1 MKPEIISPDF
11 RSLLMSLAFAGLL
24 VPCNFSFG
32 CRLLLLITRN
42 FGGRTGGP
50 ALLYMRQVV
59 LILLFWLGL
68 LAVGSAQPT
77 DGAPAPPA
85 KLTRKEQRA
94 LEKEQVVLEKKLAEA
109 RAKRA
114 ATPALSER
122 EREQSEA
129 LFVDGVKYVLLE
141 DYTKALERL
150 LKAYALNPDNAA
162 INYKIA
168 EANLLSGNL
177 RDATNYA
184 EAATR
189 LDSRNAYY
197 YLLLAQIQATQKQYD
212 AATKTYAALIK
223 QVPNSGNYLFNLAD
237 LYLAQNKLP
246 DALTTLDQ
254 AEKEF
259 GQVDEISF
267 KKQQIY
273 LKQNKLDLALAEGD
287 KLIKANPTEP
297 RYVLAQAEMYAS
309 NNRLADAVR
318 VAQQALRL
326 NADNPQAH
334 MILADVYRQQSK
346 PEEAG
351 QQLKLAFASPALDID
366 ERVRILVGYIKQ
378 LPSPQEPLNQLA
390 RDLASETI
398 KTYPKDAK
406 SYAVA
411 GDIQTLTDHKK
422 EARNTYL
429 QALRFDNSKF
439 QIWQQVVLIDAELN
453 QTDSLL
459 THTDRALELFP
470 NQASLWFYNGVAH
483 LQKKQPQKGVKSL
496 EYGRKLVV
504 SNPELLGQ
512 FNAQL
517 GDAYHEL
524 HEYEKSDAA
533 YDAALASDP
542 NNVQVLN
549 NYSYFL
555 SLRGEKLDKAKQ
567 MSGKVVKQFPAN
579 DTYLDTYA
587 WVLYKLK
594 DYAGAKATLEKAL
607 QTTKDASVIEHYGD
621 VLFQLGEKDKAV
633 AEWQRA
639 RKTGTASDLLERKLK
654 DRKLYE

>member
-1 MKPEIISPDF
+1 
-11 RSLLMSLAFAGLL
+11 
-24 VPCNFSFG
+24 
-32 CRLLLLITRN
+32 
-42 FGGRTGGP
+42 
-50 ALLYMRQVV
+50 MRQVA

-68 LAVGSAQPT
+68 AATSYAQST
-77 DGAPAPPA
+77 DGTVVPPA
-85 KLTRKEQRA
+85 KLTRKQQRA
-94 LEKEQVVLEKKLAEA
+94 LEKEQHELEKKVAEA
-109 RAKRA
+109 RAKRPTA
-114 ATPALSER
+114 PVLTER

-129 LFVDGVKYVLLE
+129 LFVEGVKYVMLE
-141 DYTKALERL
+141 DYTKGLENL
-150 LKAYALNPDNAA
+150 LRAYALSPDNAA

-177 RDATNYA
+177 RDATNYS
-184 EAATR
+184 EASIR
-189 LDSRNAYY
+189 LDPHNAYY
-197 YLLLAQIQATQKQYD
+197 YLLLAQIQASQKQYD
-212 AATKTYAALIK
+212 GATKTYASLIK
-223 QVPNSGNYLFNLAD
+223 EVPNSGNYLFNLAD

-246 DALTTLDQ
+246 EALTTLDQ

-267 KKQQIY
+267 KKQQIF

-287 KLIKANPTEP
+287 KLIKANPTEA

-309 NNRLADAVR
+309 NNRLPDAVR

-326 NADNPQAH
+326 DPDNPQAH
-334 MILADVYRQQSK
+334 MILAEVYRQQNQ
-346 PEEAG
+346 PEQSDQE
-351 QQLKLAFASPALDID
+351 LKQAFASPALDID
-366 ERVRILVGYIKQ
+366 ARVRILVGYIKQ
-378 LPSPQEPLNQLA
+378 LPNPKESVNQMA
-390 RDLASETI
+390 RDLAVATI

-429 QALRFDNSKF
+429 QALRYDNSKF

-459 THTDRALELFP
+459 VHTDRALELFP

-483 LQKKQPQKGVKSL
+483 ILKKQPTKGVKAL
-496 EYGRKLVV
+496 EHGRKLVV
-504 SNPELLGQ
+504 NNTELLGQ
-512 FNAQL
+512 FDAQL

-524 HEYEKSDAA
+524 HQYDKSDAA
-533 YDAALASDP
+533 YEAALVSDP

-567 MSGKVVKQFPAN
+567 MSGKVIKQFPEN

-587 WVLYKLK
+587 WVLYKMK
-594 DYAGAKATLEKAL
+594 DYAGAKSTLEKAA
-607 QTTKDASVIEHYGD
+607 QTTKDGSIIEHYGD
-621 VLFQLGEKDKAV
+621 ILYQLGDKTKAE

-639 RKTGTASDLLERKLK
+639 HKIGGTSDQLERKLK
-654 DRKLYE
+654 EHKLYE

>member
-1 MKPEIISPDF
+1 
-11 RSLLMSLAFAGLL
+11 
-24 VPCNFSFG
+24 
-32 CRLLLLITRN
+32 
-42 FGGRTGGP
+42 
-50 ALLYMRQVV
+50 MRQVV
-59 LILLFWLGL
+59 LSLLFWLGL
-68 LAVGSAQPT
+68 AAVGSAQPT
-77 DGAPAPPA
+77 DGAPAAPG
-85 KLTRKEQRA
+85 KLSRREQRT
-94 LEKEQVVLEKKLAEA
+94 LEKEQRETNKKLAEA
-109 RAKRA
+109 KARRAEVRGGMSVQA
-114 ATPALSER
+114 SER

-168 EANLLSGNL
+168 EANLLGGNL
-177 RDATNYA
+177 RDAANYA
-184 EAATR
+184 DAATR
-189 LDSRNAYY
+189 LEPKNAYY
-197 YLLLAQIQATQKQYD
+197 YLLLAQIQASQKQYE
-212 AATKTYAALIK
+212 AATKTYAALIR
-223 QVPNSGNYLFNLAD
+223 QVPNSGSYLFNLAD

-267 KKQQIY
+267 KKQQIF
-273 LKQNKLDLALAEGD
+273 LKQNKLDLALAEGE
-287 KLIKANPTEP
+287 KLIKANPSEA

-309 NNRLADAVR
+309 NNRLADAAR

-326 NADNPQAH
+326 DASNPQGH
-334 MILADVYRQQSK
+334 LILAEVYRQQNL
-346 PEEAG
+346 PDEAA
-351 QQLKLAFASPALDID
+351 QQLRLAFASPALDID

-378 LPSPQEPLNQLA
+378 LPNPKETVNQLA
-390 RDLASETI
+390 RDLAAATVKI
-398 KTYPKDAK
+398 FPKEAK

-411 GDIQTLTDHKK
+411 GDIQTLTDQKK
-422 EARNTYL
+422 DARNTYL
-429 QALRFDNSKF
+429 QALRYDNSKF

-459 THTDRALELFP
+459 VHTDRALELFP

-483 LQKKQPQKGVKSL
+483 LLKKQPQKGVKAL
-496 EYGRKLVV
+496 EHGRKLVV
-504 SNPELLGQ
+504 NNTELLGQ
-512 FNAQL
+512 FDAQL

-524 HEYEKSDAA
+524 RDYEKSDAA
-533 YDAALASDP
+533 YEAALLSDA

-555 SLRGEKLDKAKQ
+555 SLRGVKLDKAKQ
-567 MSGKVVKQFPAN
+567 MSGKVVKQFPDS
-579 DTYLDTYA
+579 DTYVDTYA
-587 WVLYKLK
+587 WVLYKQK
-594 DYAGAKATLEKAL
+594 DYAGARASLEKVA

-621 VLFQLGEKDKAV
+621 ILFQLGEKEKAL

-639 RKTGTASDLLERKLK
+639 RKASGPASDLLDRKLK
-654 DRKLYE
+654 DQKLYE

>member
-1 MKPEIISPDF
+1 
-11 RSLLMSLAFAGLL
+11 
-24 VPCNFSFG
+24 
-32 CRLLLLITRN
+32 
-42 FGGRTGGP
+42 
-50 ALLYMRQVV
+50 MRQVV
-59 LILLFWLGL
+59 LSLLFWVGFVALGY
-68 LAVGSAQPT
+68 AQPSG
-77 DGAPAPPA
+77 GAPAQPA
-85 KLTRKEQRA
+85 KLSRKEQRA
-94 LEKEQVVLEKKLAEA
+94 LEKEQKELDKKLAEA
-109 RAKRA
+109 RARRA
-114 ATPALSER
+114 VAPALTER

-129 LFVDGVKYVLLE
+129 LFVEGVKYVLLE
-141 DYTKALERL
+141 DYTKGLENL
-150 LKAYALNPDNAA
+150 LRAYALNPDNAA
-162 INYKIA
+162 VNYKIA

-189 LDSRNAYY
+189 LDPKNAYY
-197 YLLLAQIQATQKQYD
+197 YLLLAQIQASQKQYD
-212 AATKTYAALIK
+212 GATKTYATLIK
-223 QVPNSGNYLFNLAD
+223 QVPNSGSYLFNLAD

-246 DALTTLDQ
+246 EALTTLTE

-273 LKQNKLDLALAEGD
+273 LKQNKLDLAIAEGE
-287 KLIKANPTEP
+287 KLIRANPTES
-297 RYVLAQAEMYAS
+297 RYVLAQAEMFAS
-309 NNRLADAVR
+309 NNRLADAAR

-326 NADNPQAH
+326 DPESPQAH
-334 MILADVYRQQSK
+334 LILAEVYRQQSQ
-346 PEEAG
+346 PDQAA

-366 ERVRILVGYIKQ
+366 DRVRILVGYVKQ
-378 LPSPQEPLNQLA
+378 LPNPKETVNQLA
-390 RDLASETI
+390 RDLAAATV

-406 SYAVA
+406 AYAVA
-411 GDIQTLTDHKK
+411 GDIQTLTDRKK
-422 EARNTYL
+422 EARDTYL
-429 QALRFDNSKF
+429 KALRYDNSKF

-483 LQKKQPQKGVKSL
+483 LLKKQPQKGVKAL

-504 SNPELLGQ
+504 NNAELLGQ
-512 FNAQL
+512 FDAQL
-517 GDAYHEL
+517 GDAYHEMKQ
-524 HEYEKSDAA
+524 YDKSDAA
-533 YDAALASDP
+533 YEAALVSDP
-542 NNVQVLN
+542 NNAQVLN

-567 MSGKVVKQFPAN
+567 MSGKVVKQFPDN

-594 DYAGAKATLEKAL
+594 DYAGAKTTLEKAL
-607 QTTKDASVIEHYGD
+607 LTTKDASVIEHYGD

-639 RKTGTASDLLERKLK
+639 RKTGVASDLLERKLK

>member
-1 MKPEIISPDF
+1 
-11 RSLLMSLAFAGLL
+11 
-24 VPCNFSFG
+24 
-32 CRLLLLITRN
+32 
-42 FGGRTGGP
+42 
-50 ALLYMRQVV
+50 MRQAV
-59 LILLFWLGL
+59 LILCFWVGL
-68 LAVGSAQPT
+68 AAAGRAQAPGGTTPAAVPS
-77 DGAPAPPA
+77 
-85 KLTRKEQRA
+85 RKEQRA
-94 LEKEQVVLEKKLAEA
+94 LTKEQKAADKRLADA

-114 ATPALSER
+114 ALPPLSER
-122 EREQSEA
+122 DREQSEA
-129 LFVDGVKYVLLE
+129 LFVDGVKFVLLE
-141 DYTKALERL
+141 DYPKGLERL
-150 LKAYALNPDNAA
+150 LKAYALSPDNAA

-177 RDATNYA
+177 RDAGNYA
-184 EAATR
+184 DAAIR
-189 LDSRNAYY
+189 LDAKNAYY

-223 QVPNSGNYLFNLAD
+223 QVPNSGSYLFNLAD

-246 DALTTLDQ
+246 EALTTLDQ

-259 GQVDEISF
+259 GQVDEVSF

-287 KLIKANPTEP
+287 KLIRANPTEA

-309 NNRLADAVR
+309 NNRLPDAVR

-326 NADNPQAH
+326 DPDNPHGH
-334 MILADVYRQQSK
+334 MILAEVYRQQNQHVD
-346 PEEAG
+346 AA
-351 QQLKLAFASPALDID
+351 QQLRLAFASPALDID

-378 LPSPQEPLNQLA
+378 LPSPKEPVNQLA
-390 RDLASETI
+390 RDLALATV
-398 KTYPKDAK
+398 KTFPKEAK
-406 SYAVA
+406 AYAVT

-429 QALRFDNSKF
+429 QALRYDNSKF

-459 THTDRALELFP
+459 AHTDRALELFP
-470 NQASLWFYNGVAH
+470 NQSSLWFYNGVAH
-483 LQKKQPQKGVKSL
+483 LLKKQPAKGVKAL
-496 EYGRKLVV
+496 EHGRKLVV
-504 SNPELLGQ
+504 SDAALLGQ

-517 GDAYHEL
+517 GDAYHGL

-533 YDAALASDP
+533 YEAALVSDP

-549 NYSYFL
+549 NYSYYL
-555 SLRGEKLDKAKQ
+555 ALRGEKLDKAKQ
-567 MSGKVVKQFPAN
+567 MAGKVVKQFPDS

-587 WVLYKLK
+587 WVLYKMK
-594 DYAGAKATLEKAL
+594 DYAGARANLEKAL
-607 QTTKDASVIEHYGD
+607 LKTKDASVIEHYGD
-621 VLFQLGEKDKAV
+621 VLYQLGEREKAV

-639 RKTGTASDLLERKLK
+639 RKTGPGSEQLERKLK

>member
-1 MKPEIISPDF
+1 
-11 RSLLMSLAFAGLL
+11 
-24 VPCNFSFG
+24 
-32 CRLLLLITRN
+32 
-42 FGGRTGGP
+42 
-50 ALLYMRQVV
+50 MRQLV
-59 LILLFWLGL
+59 LSLLFWLGL
-68 LAVGSAQPT
+68 AALGSAQPT
-77 DGAPAPPA
+77 GGAPAVPA
-85 KLTRKEQRA
+85 ALGRREQRA
-94 LEKEQVVLEKKLAEA
+94 LEKEQRDLNKKLAEA
-109 RAKRA
+109 RARRA
-114 ATPALSER
+114 EVRGGMSVQASER

-168 EANLLSGNL
+168 EANMLGGNL
-177 RDATNYA
+177 RDAANYA

-189 LDSRNAYY
+189 LEPKNAYY
-197 YLLLAQIQATQKQYD
+197 YLLLAQIQASQKQYE
-212 AATKTYAALIK
+212 AATRTYAALIT
-223 QVPNSGNYLFNLAD
+223 QVPNSGSYLFNLAD
-237 LYLAQNKLP
+237 LYLAQGKLP

-259 GQVDEISF
+259 GQADEISF
-267 KKQQIY
+267 KKQQIF
-273 LKQNKLDLALAEGD
+273 LKQNKLDLALAEGE
-287 KLIKANPTEP
+287 KLIRANPSEA
-297 RYVLAQAEMYAS
+297 RYVLGQAEMYAS
-309 NNRLADAVR
+309 NNRLADAAR

-326 NADNPQAH
+326 DPGNPQGH
-334 MILADVYRQQSK
+334 LILAEVYRQQTL
-346 PEEAG
+346 PDEAA

-378 LPSPQEPLNQLA
+378 LPSPKETVNQLA
-390 RDLASETI
+390 RDLAAATVKI
-398 KTYPKDAK
+398 FPKEAK

-411 GDIQTLTDHKK
+411 GDIQTLTNQKK

-429 QALRFDNSKF
+429 QALRYDNSKF

-459 THTDRALELFP
+459 AHTDRALELFP

-483 LQKKQPQKGVKSL
+483 ALKKQPQKGVKAL
-496 EYGRKLVV
+496 EHGRKLVV
-504 SNPELLGQ
+504 NNAELLGQ
-512 FNAQL
+512 FDAQL

-524 HEYEKSDAA
+524 REYEKSDAA
-533 YDAALASDP
+533 YEAALASDA

-555 SLRGEKLDKAKQ
+555 SLRGVKLDKAKQ
-567 MSGKVVKQFPAN
+567 MSGKVVKQFPDS
-579 DTYLDTYA
+579 DTYVDTYA
-587 WVLYKLK
+587 WVLYKQK
-594 DYAGAKATLEKAL
+594 DYAGARASLERVMP
-607 QTTKDASVIEHYGD
+607 TTKDASVIEHYGD
-621 VLFQLGEKDKAV
+621 ILYQLGEKDKAL

-639 RKTGTASDLLERKLK
+639 RKAGGPASDLLDRKLK

>member
-1 MKPEIISPDF
+1 M
-11 RSLLMSLAFAGLL
+11 
-24 VPCNFSFG
+24 
-32 CRLLLLITRN
+32 
-42 FGGRTGGP
+42 GRTLGS
-50 ALLYMRQVV
+50 AFLYMRQVV
-59 LILLFWLGL
+59 LSLLFWVGCVVLGH
-68 LAVGSAQPT
+68 AQTPG
-77 DGAPAPPA
+77 GALVSPA

-94 LEKEQVVLEKKLAEA
+94 LEKEQREVNKQLAAGLA
-109 RAKRA
+109 RRKAQRA
-114 ATPALSER
+114 GLGGQLSER

-141 DYTKALERL
+141 DYPKALELL
-150 LKAYALNPDNAA
+150 LKAYSLNPDNAA

-177 RDATNYA
+177 RDANNYA
-184 EAATR
+184 ETAIR
-189 LDSRNAYY
+189 LDAKNAYY
-197 YLLLAQIQATQKQYD
+197 YLLLAQIQVSQKQYD
-212 AATKTYAALIK
+212 GASKTYAALIK
-223 QVPNSGNYLFNLAD
+223 QVPNSNGYLFNLAD

-246 DALTTLDQ
+246 DALGTLDQ

-273 LKQNKLDLALAEGD
+273 LKQNKLDLALAEGE
-287 KLIKANPTEP
+287 KLIRANPTES

-309 NNRLADAVR
+309 NNRLPDAVR

-326 NADNPQAH
+326 DPDNPQAH
-334 MILADVYRQQSK
+334 MILAEVYRQQSQ
-346 PEEAG
+346 PDEAAR
-351 QQLKLAFASPALDID
+351 QLKLAFASPALDID

-378 LPSPQEPLNQLA
+378 LPNPKEAVNQLA
-390 RDLASETI
+390 RDLAAATI
-398 KTYPKDAK
+398 KTYPKEAK

-411 GDIQTLTDHKK
+411 GDIQTLTDRKK
-422 EARNTYL
+422 EARDTYL
-429 QALRFDNSKF
+429 KALRYDNSKF

-459 THTDRALELFP
+459 AHTDRALELFP
-470 NQASLWFYNGVAH
+470 NQASLWFYNGVAN
-483 LQKKQPQKGVKSL
+483 LQKKKPQKGVKAL
-496 EYGRKLVV
+496 EHGRKLVV

-512 FNAQL
+512 FDAQL

-524 HEYEKSDAA
+524 HEYDKSDAA
-533 YDAALASDP
+533 YEAALVSDP

-555 SLRGEKLDKAKQ
+555 SLRGQKLDKAKQ
-567 MSGKVVKQFPAN
+567 MAGKVVKQFPDS
-579 DTYLDTYA
+579 DTYVDTYA
-587 WVLYKLK
+587 WVLYKMK
-594 DYAGAKATLEKAL
+594 DYAGAKVSLEKVL
-607 QTTKDASVIEHYGD
+607 PTTKDASVIEHYGD
-621 VLFQLGEKDKAV
+621 VLYQLGEKDKAV

-639 RKTGTASDLLERKLK
+639 RKTGSASDLLDRKLK

>member
-1 MKPEIISPDF
+1 
-11 RSLLMSLAFAGLL
+11 
-24 VPCNFSFG
+24 
-32 CRLLLLITRN
+32 
-42 FGGRTGGP
+42 
-50 ALLYMRQVV
+50 MRQVV
-59 LILLFWLGL
+59 LSLLFWLGL
-68 LAVGSAQPT
+68 AAVGYAQPT
-77 DGAPAPPA
+77 DGAPAPA
-85 KLTRKEQRA
+85 KLSRREQRA
-94 LEKEQVVLEKKLAEA
+94 LEKEQRDTNKKLAEA
-109 RAKRA
+109 KARRAEVRGGMSVQA
-114 ATPALSER
+114 SER

-168 EANLLSGNL
+168 EANLLGGNL
-177 RDATNYA
+177 RDAANYA
-184 EAATR
+184 DAATR
-189 LDSRNAYY
+189 LDPQNAYY
-197 YLLLAQIQATQKQYD
+197 YLLLAQIQASQKQYD

-223 QVPNSGNYLFNLAD
+223 QVPNSGSYLFNLAD

-267 KKQQIY
+267 KKQQIF
-273 LKQNKLDLALAEGD
+273 LKQNKLDLALAEGE
-287 KLIKANPTEP
+287 KLIKASPSEA

-309 NNRLADAVR
+309 NNRLADAAR
-318 VAQQALRL
+318 VAQQALSL
-326 NADNPQAH
+326 DASNPQGH
-334 MILADVYRQQSK
+334 LILAEVYRQQNL
-346 PEEAG
+346 PDEAA
-351 QQLKLAFASPALDID
+351 QQLKLAFSSPALDID

-378 LPSPQEPLNQLA
+378 LPNPKAAVNQLA
-390 RDLASETI
+390 LDLAAATV
-398 KTYPKDAK
+398 KTFPKEAK

-411 GDIQTLTDHKK
+411 GDIQTLTDQKK
-422 EARNTYL
+422 EARDTYL
-429 QALRFDNSKF
+429 QALRYDNSKF

-459 THTDRALELFP
+459 VHTDRALELFP

-483 LQKKQPQKGVKSL
+483 LLKKQPQKGVKAL
-496 EYGRKLVV
+496 EHGRKLVA
-504 SNPELLGQ
+504 NNTELLSQ
-512 FNAQL
+512 FDAQL

-524 HEYEKSDAA
+524 RDYEKSDAA
-533 YDAALASDP
+533 YEASLVSDP

-555 SLRGEKLDKAKQ
+555 SLRGVKLEKAKQ
-567 MSGKVVKQFPAN
+567 MSGKVVKQFPDS
-579 DTYLDTYA
+579 DTYVDTYA
-587 WVLYKLK
+587 WVLYKQK
-594 DYAGAKATLEKAL
+594 DYAGAKASLEKVVP
-607 QTTKDASVIEHYGD
+607 TTKDASVIEHYGD
-621 VLFQLGEKDKAV
+621 ILFQLGEKDKAV

-639 RKTGTASDLLERKLK
+639 RKMGTASELLDRKLK

>member
-1 MKPEIISPDF
+1 M
-11 RSLLMSLAFAGLL
+11 GL
-24 VPCNFSFG
+24 
-32 CRLLLLITRN
+32 T
-42 FGGRTGGP
+42 
-50 ALLYMRQVV
+50 ALGYAQS
-59 LILLFWLGL
+59 G
-68 LAVGSAQPT
+68 GSA
-77 DGAPAPPA
+77 PAQPA

-94 LEKEQVVLEKKLAEA
+94 LEKEQKELDKKLAEA

-114 ATPALSER
+114 AAPPLTER

-129 LFVDGVKYVLLE
+129 LFVEGVKYVLLE
-141 DYTKALERL
+141 DYNKGLENL
-150 LKAYALNPDNAA
+150 LRAHTLNPDNAA

-184 EAATR
+184 ETATR
-189 LDSRNAYY
+189 LDPKNAYY
-197 YLLLAQIQATQKQYD
+197 YLLLAQIQASQKQYD
-212 AATKTYAALIK
+212 GATKTYAALIK
-223 QVPNSGNYLFNLAD
+223 QVPNSGSYLFNLAD

-246 DALTTLDQ
+246 EALTTLND

-273 LKQNKLDLALAEGD
+273 LKQNKLDLAIAEGE
-287 KLIKANPTEP
+287 KLIRANPTES
-297 RYVLAQAEMYAS
+297 RYVLAQAEMFAS
-309 NNRLADAVR
+309 NNRFADAAR

-326 NADNPQAH
+326 DPDSPQAH
-334 MILADVYRQQSK
+334 LILAEVYRQQNQ
-346 PEEAG
+346 PEQAG
-351 QQLKLAFASPALDID
+351 QELKLAFASSTLDID
-366 ERVRILVGYIKQ
+366 DRVRILVGYIKQ
-378 LPSPQEPLNQLA
+378 LPNPKESVNQLA
-390 RDLASETI
+390 RDLAAATI
-398 KTYPKDAK
+398 KSYPKDAK
-406 SYAVA
+406 AYAVA
-411 GDIQTLTDHKK
+411 GDIQTLTDRKK
-422 EARNTYL
+422 DARDTYL
-429 QALRFDNSKF
+429 KALRYDNSKF

-470 NQASLWFYNGVAH
+470 NQASLWFYNGVAY
-483 LQKKQPQKGVKSL
+483 LLKKQPQKGVKAL
-496 EYGRKLVV
+496 EHGRKLVV
-504 SNPELLGQ
+504 NNAELLGQ
-512 FNAQL
+512 FDAQL
-517 GDAYHEL
+517 GDAYHEMKQ
-524 HEYEKSDAA
+524 YDKSDAA
-533 YDAALASDP
+533 YEAALASDP

-567 MSGKVVKQFPAN
+567 MSAKVVKQFPEN

-594 DYAGAKATLEKAL
+594 DYAGAKTALEKAL

-621 VLFQLGEKDKAV
+621 VLFQLGDKDKAV

-639 RKTGTASDLLERKLK
+639 RKTGVASDLLERKLK